1 MNEYLSIERIA
12 FTIWDYDI
20 SYVELV
26 GTIFGMLSVYYA
38 AKPDIKTWPTAI
50 LNQFAFFV
58 LFFQVQLYADMF
70 LQVYFFIATCYGW
83 YFWSRREVEAHI
95 FVLTN
100 RQRVQY
106 TVVLLLGTLGVG
118 YLIRDIHTLFPSVF
132 TLPAAYPFADAF
144 TTVASIMA
152 MILMARKRIENWVLW
167 MAVDVVAV
175 IVYYLK
181 DIRLIALEFFIFFII
196 CVFGF
201 MRWQR
206 QYAEEKAANPLP

>member
-1 MNEYLSIERIA
+1 MIEYLSIERIA
-12 FTIWDYDI
+12 LTIWEYDI
-20 SYVELV
+20 SYIELI

-50 LNQFAFFV
+50 INQFAFFV

-83 YFWSRREVEAHI
+83 YFWRRREVESRV
-95 FVLTN
+95 FVLN
-100 RQRVQY
+100 HQQRATY
-106 TVVLLLGTLGVG
+106 ALVLVLATLTVG
-118 YLIRDIHTLFPSVF
+118 YLLQDIHTWFPGIF

-152 MILMARKRIENWVLW
+152 MVLMARKRIENWILW

-175 IVYYLK
+175 IVYFLK
-181 DIRLIALEFFIFFII
+181 DIRLIAVEFIIFFII

-201 MRWQR
+201 VRWR
-206 QYAEEKAANPLP
+206 QQLTHTNS